1 MSQRTG
7 LYRRLGQVLILFIIG
22 TPLGGCAWWEPRT
35 TPVDRDSFRAL
46 PEPRSA
52 APPAYEGS
60 LFNGANAYSLLF
72 VGRTA
77 RHVGDIVTI
86 NIVESAAASGQA
98 TTATERKSSISGNLE
113 ALFGFEKTLQNN
125 GVNPAAA
132 ISSDL
137 DMGFDGA
144 GATSRRNTLSATITA
159 IVHEVFPNG
168 NLYIQGVKEV
178 LLNNE
183 RQHIVL
189 SGIIRPEDIRPN
201 NSINSNLIADVR
213 IAYSGTGVITEKQ
226 RPGWLGRALDVV
238 WPF

>member
-1 MSQRTG
+1 M
-7 LYRRLGQVLILFIIG
+7 LLFVIIA
-22 TPLGGCAWWEPRT
+22 TSLSSCAWWSPQT
-35 TPVDRDSFRAL
+35 TPVDRESFRTL

-60 LFNGANAYSLLF
+60 LFNGANGYSLLF

-86 NIVESAAASGQA
+86 NIVESATASGQA
-98 TTATERKSSISGNLE
+98 TTATDRTSSVGGNVE

-125 GVNPAAA
+125 GVNP
-132 ISSDL
+132 SSVVSSNL
-137 DMGFDGA
+137 NTAFEGS

-178 LLNNE
+178 VLNNE

-201 NSINSNLIADVR
+201 NSINSDLIADVR
-213 IAYSGTGVITEKQ
+213 IAYSGTGVIAEKQ
-226 RPGWLGRALDVV
+226 RPGWLGRVLDVV